1 MTQREIYVFWICM
14 VVMAL
19 FVGVFSYLV
28 TSLVKSRL
36 KIIHAGLDD
45 QRILTEYEKQKQKNP
60 KVELVYK
67 IFSII
72 MACVFCVIFAFAIYV
87 NVTEA
92 GYANGIPSVKV
103 VKSSSMSYKN
113 SKNTYLKKY
122 NLNDQFDMFDLII
135 TRKLPDEFELELYDV
150 VVYQHENGEMVIHR
164 IIEIEEPNEKHPT
177 KRYFKLQGDAVQFA
191 DTYPVTYEQMRGIY
205 LGERVPFAG
214 SFIMF
219 LQSPAGYFC
228 ILLVIIGIALIPI
241 VEKLFEKAEKKRLEL
256 VMNKPQ
262 VADGDGYNAQMF
274 GFLLDIIKDKIAQ
287 GDKPNKPVAKLIV
300 DDKTYSL
307 FASKK
312 QILPEED
319 NASDIKPQDTNHP
332 LQIIVKDKVAENQTA
347 RNKATEKTQAN
358 DAKVD

>member
-1 MTQREIYVFWICM
+1 MAQREIYVFFICM
-14 VVMAL
+14 VVMVL

-28 TSLVKSRL
+28 TALVKSRL
-36 KIIHAGLDD
+36 QIINAGLDD
-45 QRILTEYEKQKQKNP
+45 QRITTEYQKLKQKNP
-60 KVELVYK
+60 KVELIYK
-67 IFSII
+67 IFSIV

-164 IIEIEEPNEKHPT
+164 IIEIEEPNEKHPN
-177 KRYFKLQGDAVQFA
+177 KRHFRLQGDAVQFA

-228 ILLVIIGIALIPI
+228 ILLVIIGIVLIPI
-241 VEKLFEKAEKKRLEL
+241 VEKKFEKAEKERLQL
-256 VMNKPQ
+256 ILNGDKTS
-262 VADGDGYNAQMF
+262 ADGYNAQMF
-274 GFLLDIIKDKIAQ
+274 GFLLDIIKEKIAQ

-300 DDKTYSL
+300 DDKTYNL
-307 FASKK
+307 FATKK
-312 QILPEED
+312 QILPKED
-319 NASDIKPQDTNHP
+319 ASDIKPQDVKHP
-332 LQIIVKDKVAENQTA
+332 LQIIVKDKCKEVGVTDKSSAQPIT
-347 RNKATEKTQAN
+347 
-358 DAKVD
+358 DKVDK